1 MIRSRIRKTPLLLA
15 IAVVVAATALIPG
28 PVAAGTD
35 SGKVTVVHA
44 VPDLTVDVYAN
55 KALLLEDFDPG
66 TITDP
71 VPLAPATYN
80 IEVTPADSSTVV
92 LAASVPVDAET
103 DAAAVAH
110 LDEAGNPTLGLF
122 ANNIKSIERNRARV
136 TVRHTAAAPEVAVRF
151 QRSGRRWQY
160 LTKDIMNGEQ
170 AKRGFR
176 ARTYNFDVV
185 LAGTKD
191 RVLGPV
197 TLALEPGTHY
207 FVYAWGSASDGS
219 LALNLSTRDLPV
231 R

>member
-1 MIRSRIRKTPLLLA
+1 MIRSRIRKTPLLA

-55 KALLLEDFDPG
+55 KALLLEDFEPG

-110 LDEAGNPTLGLF
+110 LDENGNPTLGLF
-122 ANNIKSIERNRARV
+122 ANNIKSIERNRAARDRPPHGGG
-136 TVRHTAAAPEVAVRF
+136 TG
-151 QRSGRRWQY
+151 GRRA
-160 LTKDIMNGEQ
+160 LPT
-170 AKRGFR
+170 
-176 ARTYNFDVV
+176 V
-185 LAGTKD
+185 
-191 RVLGPV
+191 GP
-197 TLALEPGTHY
+197 
-207 FVYAWGSASDGS
+207 
-219 LALNLSTRDLPV
+219 
-231 R
+231 